1 MAEQSDVAEL
11 IKNIQA
17 DITTIVR
24 GELAL
29 AKEEL
34 MPPAKAVGTG
44 AGLFGAAG
52 YLAMVGL
59 ATLFTAVG
67 FAWSIGFQAWFHLD
81 VLPALWWGFL
91 ANAVLVFLVA
101 GVAVLIGQS
110 LVKKAKFTPE
120 ATIASVHD
128 TVDSVKAAVTTGTR
142 RANELPLLGGEPRKE
157 LP

>member
-29 AKEEL
+29 AKDEL
-34 MPPAKAVGTG
+34 MPPAKAVGAG
-44 AGLFGAAG
+44 AGLFGTAG
-52 YLAMVGL
+52 YLAFVGL
-59 ATLFTAVG
+59 ATLFTAIG
-67 FAWSIGFQAWFHLD
+67 FAWSVGYQAWFHLD
-81 VLPALWWGFL
+81 ILPALLWGFL
-91 ANAVLVFLVA
+91 TIAVLVFVVA
-101 GVAVLIGQS
+101 GIAVLIGQS
-110 LVKKAKFTPE
+110 LVKNAKFTPE

-128 TVDSVKAAVTTGTR
+128 SVDSVKTAISAGTR
-142 RANELPLLGGEPRKE
+142 RAGELPLLGGEPRKE

>member
-1 MAEQSDVAEL
+1 MAEQSEIAEL

-17 DITTIVR
+17 DISTIVR

-34 MPPAKAVGTG
+34 IPPAKAAGAG

-52 YLAMVGL
+52 YFALVGA
-59 ATLFTAVG
+59 ATLFTAIG

-81 VLPALWWGFL
+81 LLPALWWGFL
-91 ANAVLVFLVA
+91 TDAVTVFLVA
-101 GVAVLIGQS
+101 AIAVLIGQA
-110 LVKKAKFTPE
+110 LVKRAKFTPE
-120 ATIASVHD
+120 ATIASVQD
-128 TVDSVKAAVTTGTR
+128 TVDSVKAAVSSGTE
-142 RANELPLLGGEPRKE
+142 RAGRLSLLGDPPRKE

>member
-1 MAEQSDVAEL
+1 MAEQSEIAEL

-34 MPPAKAVGTG
+34 MPSAKAAGTG
-44 AGLFGAAG
+44 AGLFGMAG

-59 ATLFTAVG
+59 ATLFTALG
-67 FAWSIGFQAWFHLD
+67 FAWSAGFQAWFHLD
-81 VLPALWWGFL
+81 ALPSLWWGF
-91 ANAVLVFLVA
+91 AVDAVVVFLVA
-101 GVAVLIGQS
+101 GIAALIGRS
-110 LVKKAKFTPE
+110 LVTKANFTPE
-120 ATIASVHD
+120 ATIASIED
-128 TVDSVKAAVTTGTR
+128 TVEGVKAAVETGNR
-142 RANELPLLGGEPRKE
+142 RASRLSLLGSEPRKE